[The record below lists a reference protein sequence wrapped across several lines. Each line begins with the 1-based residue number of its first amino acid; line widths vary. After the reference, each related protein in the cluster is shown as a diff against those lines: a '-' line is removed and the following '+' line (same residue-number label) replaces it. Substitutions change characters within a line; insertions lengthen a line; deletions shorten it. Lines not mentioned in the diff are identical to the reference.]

1 MLSGAT
7 DARRLGSFFCA
18 FDETEDQLGVC
29 EALLQTY
36 AEAHDIYAGLLPDGN
51 DSESDGED
59 DVRLLAV
66 GATVDC
72 RQGHSFDLGDESDE
86 DKPKAKRPRKA

>member
-36 AEAHDIYAGLLPDGN
+36 AEAHDIYAGLVEPAD
-51 DSESDGED
+51 DDSDGED
-59 DVRLLAV
+59 DVR
-66 GATVDC
+66 
-72 RQGHSFDLGDESDE
+72 
-86 DKPKAKRPRKA
+86 PMPRGSH